1 MVCDH
6 ISVEFFFFRMFLR
19 IVFSNISQISM
30 CYFVGQTKDNN
41 CPIAVFC
48 QLQNLNETEGGVHM
62 KMSDVIADF
71 IGEMLSSGGGV
82 AEVQRKS
89 LADRFSCVPSQ
100 INYVIETRFTPEH
113 GYLVESQRGGGGYIR
128 IVRLMDDKQR
138 TLLEAARGI
147 GGRLTQNDAARL
159 TRALLSAELLTQREA
174 QLLLSAC
181 SDGALAEVDKT
192 DRDRL
197 RAAIFRCAV
206 MGIATA

>member
-1 MVCDH
+1 
-6 ISVEFFFFRMFLR
+6 
-19 IVFSNISQISM
+19 
-30 CYFVGQTKDNN
+30 
-41 CPIAVFC
+41 
-48 QLQNLNETEGGVHM
+48 M
-62 KMSDVIADF
+62 KMSDIIADF
-71 IGEMLSSGGGV
+71 IGEMLSDNGGV

-159 TRALLSAELLTQREA
+159 TRTFVSAGLLSQREG
-174 QLLLSAC
+174 QLLLSAS
-181 SDGALAEVDKT
+181 SDGALAEVDKA

-206 MGIATA
+206 MGIATT